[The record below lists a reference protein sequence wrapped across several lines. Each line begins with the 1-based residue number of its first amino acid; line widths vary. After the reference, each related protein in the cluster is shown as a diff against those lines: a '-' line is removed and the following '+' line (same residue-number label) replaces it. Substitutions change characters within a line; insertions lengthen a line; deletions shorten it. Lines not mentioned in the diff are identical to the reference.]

1 MNIQI
6 DNTAKTVA
14 LLENCKVADVFN
26 LLMKWFPED
35 WEEWTF
41 TKTVVNTTPIVIE
54 KNIWRNPY
62 WTPYTP
68 YYYNTAGVDST
79 DRIENPYQIN
89 SLATLTLNQ

>member
-54 KNIWRNPY
+54 KNIWKNPY
-62 WTPYTP
+62 WSPYVP
-68 YYYNTAGVDST
+68 YYYNTVGVDST